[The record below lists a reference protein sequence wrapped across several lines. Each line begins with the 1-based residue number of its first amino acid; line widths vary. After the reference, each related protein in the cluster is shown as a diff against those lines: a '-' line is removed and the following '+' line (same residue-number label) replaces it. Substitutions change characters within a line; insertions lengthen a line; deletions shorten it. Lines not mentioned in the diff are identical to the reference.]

1 MKNFYDLIDRM
12 NEAFEADR
20 AEIERRILS
29 AYQQEKAVLALDMSG
44 FSLSVRRN
52 GILSCLAR
60 IRRMQ
65 QLTAPLL
72 PQFGGDLVKYEA
84 DNLLAVFDDADR
96 AVAAAVA
103 MNRAVANYG
112 QSAQDAVPLALGIGI
127 DIGPVLLI
135 PGKDCFGD
143 AVNIAHKL
151 GEDVAGPGEV
161 LVTEA
166 VRGRLSGDAAAR
178 LESLSLSIS
187 GLEFRAFKVVQA

>member
-135 PGKDCFGD
+135 PGQDCFGD

>member
-1 MKNFYDLIDRM
+1 VKSFYEMIDRL
-12 NEAFEADR
+12 NEAFEAERGD
-20 AEIERRILS
+20 AERRILN
-29 AYQQEKAVLALDMSG
+29 AYQRERAVLALDMSG

-52 GILSCLAR
+52 GILNCLAR

-72 PQFGGDLVKYEA
+72 PQYGGELVKYEA
-84 DNLLAVFDDADR
+84 DNLLAVFDDAAR
-96 AVAAAVA
+96 AVAAALA
-103 MNRAVANYG
+103 MNRAVSRYG

-127 DIGPVLLI
+127 DVGTVLLI

-151 GEDVAGPGEV
+151 GEDVAGPGEI

-166 VRGRLSGDAAAR
+166 VRERLTGEAAAQLER
-178 LESLSLSIS
+178 LNLSIS
-187 GLEFRAFKVVQA
+187 GLEFQAFRVLQA